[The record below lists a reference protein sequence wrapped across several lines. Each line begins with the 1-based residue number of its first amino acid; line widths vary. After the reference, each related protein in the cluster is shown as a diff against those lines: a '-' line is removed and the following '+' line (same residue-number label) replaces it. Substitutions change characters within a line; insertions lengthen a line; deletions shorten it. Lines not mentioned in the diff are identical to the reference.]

1 MICDKP
7 GSKYYKNKN
16 IIKACSNIIDNHNI
30 LMCGPVAPPIHGQ
43 SLSFTLITREYP
55 CKKKYIVNQNFK
67 TRSKLEKISVTL
79 IAITKYLYF
88 FTTKKIDLVYFSS
101 SRSKGGCI
109 KDLFLINIAHLLKIK
124 LINHVHG
131 ADFEKFLAIKSHFL
145 QKLIEY
151 SYNKVHTTIVLVDS
165 MEEPFM
171 RFKSMQVRVL
181 PNFYDP
187 VLDEFDKCHDLKN
200 KDPFE
205 ILYLSNIM
213 KTKGIIELID
223 AFLLLSEK
231 IQNIR
236 LNIAGEFMN
245 DDECST
251 EEIKILFYKK
261 IKNISN
267 IIYHGILKEEKKS
280 SLLYNSSVFVLP
292 SYYISEAFP
301 LSIIEAMRTGCAIIT
316 TRHNYLGDI
325 IKPKNGILVD
335 IKDVD
340 SLVDALERLITN
352 AELLKNIQNNN
363 ITEAQDKYSLA
374 KNLDSLRMIFNEK

>member
-7 GSKYYKNKN
+7 GSKYYKNKT
-16 IIKACSNIIDNHNI
+16 IIKARSNIIDNHNI

-43 SLSFTLITREYP
+43 SLSFSLITREYP

-79 IAITKYLYF
+79 ISITKYLYF

-131 ADFEKFLAIKSHFL
+131 ADFENFLKVKPRFL
-145 QKLIEY
+145 GKLIEY
-151 SYNKVHTTIVLVDS
+151 SYNKVHTTIVLVDG
-165 MEEPFM
+165 MKKTFM
-171 RFKSMQVRVL
+171 PFKSMRLRVL

-187 VLDEFDKCHDLKN
+187 ILDEFDKHNDLMGN
-200 KDPFE
+200 APLE
-205 ILYLSNIM
+205 IIFLSNIM

-223 AFLLLSEK
+223 AFLLLSK
-231 IQNIR
+231 KVQNVR
-236 LNIAGEFMN
+236 LNIAGEFLN
-245 DDECST
+245 DEECST
-251 EEIKILFYKK
+251 KEIKDIFYKK
-261 IKNISN
+261 IKDINN

-280 SLLYNSSVFVLP
+280 SLLYNSSIFVLP
-292 SYYISEAFP
+292 SYYVSEAFP

-316 TRHNYLGDI
+316 TKHNYLGDI
-325 IKPKNGILVD
+325 IKPENGILVD
-335 IKDVD
+335 IKNVD
-340 SLVDALERLITN
+340 SLVDALEHLIID
-352 AELLKNIQNNN
+352 AELLKKIQNNN
-363 ITEAQDKYSLA
+363 IIEAKERYSLA
-374 KNLDSLRMIFNEK
+374 KNLESLKIIFNEK